1 MPKTDSGKAFTIIY
15 CVIGCALLARGLN
28 DLIKYPLLVKAKQ
41 TELKVMM
48 QFGGHLSEDTLRQ
61 ILEND
66 FFERIPNLRQQQHA
80 ISKAEFVLMVLGM
93 MNKVHD
99 KDIIIVSKVF
109 EMLDSKKEGEQ
120 NVRLPCLSFDLF
132 FFFLSFGLVVGTL
145 SASHIAEEIAKAQE
159 REEQKRLLEARTS
172 TALPPEDRKKPMS
185 ELLHVRGLEN
195 MTSRMKRG
203 DGR

>member
-1 MPKTDSGKAFTIIY
+1 MLMLSQIEKWYFGEALYWAIVTITTVGFGDVVPKTDSGKAFTIVY

-48 QFGGHLSEDTLRQ
+48 QFGGKLSEETLRQ

-66 FFERIPNLRQQQHA
+66 FFERVPNLRQQQHA
-80 ISKAEFVLMVLGM
+80 ISKAEFILMVLGM

-109 EMLDSKKEGEQ
+109 EMLDSNKLGE
-120 NVRLPCLSFDLF
+120 
-132 FFFLSFGLVVGTL
+132 
-145 SASHIAEEIAKAQE
+145 
-159 REEQKRLLEARTS
+159 
-172 TALPPEDRKKPMS
+172 
-185 ELLHVRGLEN
+185 
-195 MTSRMKRG
+195 
-203 DGR
+203 